1 MCIKSSIVSTGQ
13 LFGLTDNA
21 LKRDFQNARAR
32 FLVWRFIC
40 CYERVSKKIS
50 SWEHC
55 WKFTN
60 LGKRYL
66 CLFSC
71 KWWHTNISTGAVIS
85 GRYISPLI
93 YLICNHVIV
102 LKWAYTVWKPCLK
115 GENTNIT
122 KNDLK
127 LISHKILISFK
138 KLKNLLR
145 WNILKQHAQWF
156 SCKVALSYFNKIRTS
171 KICSMVKR
179 LSHPMHIGVTANL
192 VTDRTIDM
200 CMPSITLNILARHT

>member
-1 MCIKSSIVSTGQ
+1 VCIKSSIVSTGQ

-127 LISHKILISFK
+127 L
-138 KLKNLLR
+138 KNLFR
-145 WNILKQHAQWF
+145 WNIFKQHTQWF
-156 SCKVALSYFNKIRTS
+156 SCREALSDLNKIRTS

-200 CMPSITLNILARHT
+200 CMPSITLNILARPT